1 MWLTLFLG
9 SLHMTFLDL
18 KEKSFMKEIEKLRT
32 ALKQSNASIN
42 NLWGPRRLITLVVE
56 ATREGS
62 DFTGW

>member
-1 MWLTLFLG
+1 
-9 SLHMTFLDL
+9 MTFLDL

-32 ALKQSNASIN
+32 ALKQINASIN